1 MPYHQIL
8 DVPFRASDHGGSK
21 RFPAAALGT
30 QRTKNPKKIETNFY
44 AIWLDIELK

>member
-1 MPYHQIL
+1 MAWNI
-8 DVPFRASDHGGSK
+8 VSTWSK
-21 RFPAAALGT
+21 QVRFFHVFEVQRPAGLGT